1 MLSGHCIQWRI
12 NNITVWGEM
21 MLRSSLGG
29 DRRAATMA
37 ATGDTEYIY
46 QHPWR
51 CSHISDQALEACV
64 SR

>member
-1 MLSGHCIQWRI
+1 M
-12 NNITVWGEM
+12 WGEI

-29 DRRAATMA
+29 DRRAATTI

-46 QHPWR
+46 QRPWR